1 MENVLT
7 LVTEDQMEKELVSDL
22 GNTLHVNE
30 YNIIIKLLVDEWYK
44 QRRLPNFGKWLRI
57 QMITFTFG

>member
-1 MENVLT
+1 MKNVLA

-30 YNIIIKLLVDEWYK
+30 YNIIIKLLVDEWNK
-44 QRRLPNFGKWLRI
+44 QRRLTNFGKWLRI

>member
-1 MENVLT
+1 MENVLA

-30 YNIIIKLLVDEWYK
+30 YIIIKLLVDEWYK
-44 QRRLPNFGKWLRI
+44 QRRLPNFGK
-57 QMITFTFG
+57 

>member
-44 QRRLPNFGKWLRI
+44 HRRLPNFGK
-57 QMITFTFG
+57 

>member
-1 MENVLT
+1 MENVLA

-30 YNIIIKLLVDEWYK
+30 YNIKIKLLVDEWNK
-44 QRRLPNFGKWLRI
+44 QRRLPNFGK
-57 QMITFTFG
+57 